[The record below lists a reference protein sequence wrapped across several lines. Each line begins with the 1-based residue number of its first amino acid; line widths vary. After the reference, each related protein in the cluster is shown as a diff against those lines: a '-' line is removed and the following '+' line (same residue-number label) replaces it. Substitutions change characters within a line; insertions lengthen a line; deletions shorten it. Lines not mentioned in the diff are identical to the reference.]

1 MTARKEP
8 PLPDKVKVGPL
19 TFDVTDDAMSHVL
32 AEHEEKTAGLYGR
45 CDYKKQAIVLD
56 PGMAPGQYRAT
67 LLHEVLHAVFHTS
80 GGRFD
85 NEEEIVGEIEFPL
98 LGVLRDNPALV
109 AYLTGGAA

>member
-8 PLPDKVKVGPL
+8 ALPDKVKVGPL
-19 TFDVTDDAMSHVL
+19 TFDITDDTMSHVL

-67 LLHEVLHAVFHTS
+67 LLHEVLHAVIHTS
-80 GGRFD
+80 GAKFD
-85 NEEEIVGEIEFPL
+85 DDEQIISALEFPL
-98 LGVLRDNPALV
+98 LAVLRDNHALV
-109 AYLTGGAA
+109 AYLVGGTA